1 MSSAL
6 SIHYDPRLVEEALF
20 HIQRGGRVFKELDLE
35 RMQIY
40 QLPDPSE
47 RDRRFNDLSQAWFE
61 RLGLGRVVEQALQE
75 QPVIPALVQN
85 CFVVRATQSKEESAE
100 LFVAAE
106 RSREG
111 QPRRTVRI
119 LIRPETLVGPEPAL
133 AFLRHELFHIA
144 DMLDPTFAYEPAL
157 PKTEGGPTCD
167 TLIANRYRV
176 VWDTTI
182 NGRMAR
188 RGWLAEGVRERQ
200 LGEFQQAFPML
211 EKKTEE
217 CFKRFFDA
225 DQPKHSEIVA
235 FALDPRALAGESK
248 KPTAGA
254 HCPLCKFPT
263 HSFEP
268 EPESLGTDLL
278 AMIQRDFPQWRPG
291 QGLCAQCADLYRASR
306 LSVAAAMA
314 LPGSPPRRLSR
325 T

>member
-1 MSSAL
+1 MSPAL
-6 SIHYDPRLVEEALF
+6 SIHYDPRLVEESLF
-20 HIQRGGRVFKELDLE
+20 HVQRGGRVFKELDLE
-35 RMQIY
+35 RTQIY

-47 RDRRFNDLSQAWFE
+47 RDRRFNDLSRAWFE
-61 RLGLGRVVEQALQE
+61 RLGLGRVVEQALEE

-119 LIRPETLVGPEPAL
+119 LIRPETLVRPEPAL

-144 DMLDPTFAYEPAL
+144 DMLDPAFAYEPAL
-157 PKTEGGPTCD
+157 PKTEGGPTYD

-200 LGEFQQAFPML
+200 LGEFQQAFSML

-225 DQPKHSEIVA
+225 DQPKHAEIAA
-235 FALDPRALAGESK
+235 FALDPRAIAGENK
-248 KPTAGA
+248 KPTAGT

-263 HSFEP
+263 HNFEP
-268 EPESLGTDLL
+268 EPESLGADLL
-278 AMIQRDFPQWRPG
+278 AMIRRDFPQWTPG

-314 LPGSPPRRLSR
+314 LPGSPPQRLSL